1 MTTETTVLFIIYVS
15 LEYFVKWKIKIEVT
29 RD

>member
-15 LEYFVKWKIKIEVT
+15 LEYFEKWKIKIEVT